1 MDSMDTVDRFIYYS
15 ELVGNTNTIKSKTEL
30 ESLLDSDEEFG
41 YVNLSS
47 FNKLK
52 EIIVDE
58 KGIKKSIVEADLA
71 IAETGTIV
79 INNKSELLRRATSLS
94 EELCI
99 VIPKSKIVDTIEDTE
114 NFMHSLTEEESAY
127 ITFITGASRT
137 ADIELI
143 LAMGVHGPLK
153 VNVFIILDM

>member
-1 MDSMDTVDRFIYYS
+1 MDIVDKFIYYS
-15 ELVGNTNTIKSKTEL
+15 NLVGNTNITKSKIEL
-30 ESLLDSDEEFG
+30 ENLLYSDKEFEYISLP
-41 YVNLSS
+41 S

-79 INNKSELLRRATSLS
+79 INNKNELLRRATSLS
-94 EELCI
+94 EELYI
-99 VIPKSKIVDTIEDTE
+99 VLPKSKIVDMIEDAE
-114 NFMHSLTEEESAY
+114 NFMYLLTKEESAY

-153 VNVFIILDM
+153 VNVIIILDM